1 MKLIIAGATGYVAG
15 EVIRQAVRMPE
26 ITTIVTL
33 ARRPVELD
41 MPESSK
47 IKSVII
53 EDYGKYPD
61 QVKEALAGSDACIW

>member
-26 ITTIVTL
+26 ITTIVAL

-53 EDYGKYPD
+53 EDYGEYPD